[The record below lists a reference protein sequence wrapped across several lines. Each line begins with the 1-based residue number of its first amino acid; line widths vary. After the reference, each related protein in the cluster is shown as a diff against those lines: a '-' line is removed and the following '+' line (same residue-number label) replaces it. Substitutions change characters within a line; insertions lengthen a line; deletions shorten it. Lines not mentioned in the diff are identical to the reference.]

1 MQLVFVFICQ
11 HRLIKDFEELENKL
25 QTKVVPKGQAI
36 VLVPSIELIVAAFL
50 LIAFL
55 AAVLSTKL
63 KIPYTLILVLTGVVI
78 TLVASLFTLQGGSFE
93 NLISQLRSL
102 CAQLLQGGGGGL
114 FVGVVVPPLIF
125 EAMIHLRASDLRAVI
140 KPSLAL
146 ATVGVLI
153 ATGVGGLILWKIVG
167 LSPYVSFL
175 FAALIAPT
183 DTVTVLEV
191 FRRVKVPS
199 KLSTLLDTEA
209 AFNDATGIVLF
220 TIILSTVGLHQI
232 SVTQTVLNFGFTL
245 GAGVLIGLAIAFLGE
260 LLSSLIE
267 DKVAETILAVAV
279 VYGSYALAT
288 GIGASGL
295 IAVAVA
301 GLYFGNFTMR
311 SAMEPASKET
321 VTTFWQIAAFLSN
334 SIAFLIIG
342 FETNIITLSQSVLLI
357 AVAYGA
363 VTIARAA
370 TVYPILGIFNKF
382 GDKISAVWS
391 NVAMLGGVRG
401 ALSIALVATITTSA
415 VISQGDINTIDTMV
429 LGVAF
434 ISIVFQVPLLLNYVR
449 KRMPQTNTASEKE
462 IDEQFESMVA
472 HMEELR
478 KLKTEGKISNEEFTK
493 RIDENK
499 KKLDELIATSPV
511 TVETRKIIRARA
523 AALYNSF
530 PKRPKRKTN
539 EKETKTKTAKE

>member
-1 MQLVFVFICQ
+1 M
-11 HRLIKDFEELENKL
+11 
-25 QTKVVPKGQAI
+25 
-36 VLVPSIELIVAAFL
+36 AAFL

-63 KIPYTLILVLTGVVI
+63 KIPYTLVLVLTGVVI
-78 TLVASLFTLQGGSFE
+78 TIVASSFTLEGGSFE

-125 EAMIHLRASDLRAVI
+125 EAMIHLRANDLRSVI

-153 ATGVGGLILWKIVG
+153 ATAVGGLILWKGVG

-220 TIILSTVGLHQI
+220 TIILSTIGLHEI
-232 SVTQTVLNFGFTL
+232 SLTQTALNFGFTL
-245 GAGVLIGLAIAFLGE
+245 GAGVLIGLAVAFFGE
-260 LLSSLIE
+260 VLSSLIE
-267 DKVAETILAVAV
+267 DRVAETILAVAV

-311 SAMEPASKET
+311 SAMEPSSRET
-321 VTTFWQIAAFLSN
+321 VTTFWQIAAFLGN

-357 AVAYGA
+357 VVAYAA

-370 TVYPILGIFNKF
+370 TVYPILAVFNKF
-382 GDKISAVWS
+382 GDKISAVWR
-391 NVAMLGGVRG
+391 NIAMLGGVRG

-434 ISIVFQVPLLLNYVR
+434 ISIMFQVPLLFRYAR
-449 KRMPQTNTASEKE
+449 KKIPQTDTVSEAE
-462 IDEQFESMVA
+462 IDEQFELIAS
-472 HMEELR
+472 HMQEIK
-478 KLKTEGKISNEEFTK
+478 KLKSEDKISNEEFTK
-493 RIDENK
+493 RIEENK
-499 KKLDELIATSPV
+499 EKLDKLIATSPV

-523 AALYNSF
+523 SALYNSF
-530 PKRPKRKTN
+530 PKIPKRKTKN
-539 EKETKTKTAKE
+539 KETKKD